1 MLEAL
6 PKKHVARKQLRAL
19 TIAQCAGYLYSGLV
33 LGVGI
38 PKLNGYLTNKREAKK
53 AALAAQQGK
62 ASQAQQ
68 QDAMYKP
75 ENIQFLNQKN
85 FTGVNFLAS

>member
-6 PKKHVARKQLRAL
+6 PKNHAARKQLRAL

-53 AALAAQQGK
+53 AAMAAQTVN
-62 ASQAQQ
+62 ASQVQPQ
-68 QDAMYKP
+68 EAMYKP